1 MLRKINLVTAHMGI
15 PGNILFTQVYFLL
28 LKKEKKMRYYNCS

>member
-15 PGNILFTQVYFLL
+15 PGNILFTQVDFYS
-28 LKKEKKMRYYNCS
+28 LKK